1 MQEQQFFTHSSAG
14 GGRVGLVAS
23 DVSKAIDGV
32 HLLAPVSL
40 AAVPGSATILRGPNG
55 AGKTTLLRLL
65 AGRTDPS
72 TGTVTLDG
80 EPVDERRPVT
90 REAVASLLGPPAA
103 YPDLT
108 LRDHLTLVDATWG
121 RDPGTCEQRALQAL
135 DDLTIRHL
143 AGRFPHELSSGQT
156 QLFHL
161 ALVLFRP
168 ARVLLLDEPE
178 QRLDTDK
185 RRLVTDLLAARR
197 DAGDLLVLACHD
209 PAMTSALADT
219 VLDLAPA
226 DAPDD

>member
-1 MQEQQFFTHSSAG
+1 MADG
-14 GGRVGLVAS
+14 GGVLVARE
-23 DVSKAIDGV
+23 VSKSIDGV

-40 AAVPGSATILRGPNG
+40 TATPGTATVLRGPNG

-72 TGTVTLDG
+72 SGAVTLDD
-80 EPVDERRPVT
+80 EPVDERKPAT
-90 REAVASLLGPPAA
+90 RDAVASLLGAPSA

-121 RDPGTCEQRALQAL
+121 RDPATCEERVHDCLAE
-135 DDLTIRHL
+135 LTIAPF

-156 QLFHL
+156 QLFHM

-178 QRLDTDK
+178 QRLDSE
-185 RRLVTDLLAARR
+185 RRALVTDLLGRRR
-197 DAGDLLVLACHD
+197 DTGTTLVLACHD
-209 PAMTSALADT
+209 PAITDALADA
-219 VLDLAPA
+219 VIDIHAA
-226 DAPDD
+226 DAPDAP